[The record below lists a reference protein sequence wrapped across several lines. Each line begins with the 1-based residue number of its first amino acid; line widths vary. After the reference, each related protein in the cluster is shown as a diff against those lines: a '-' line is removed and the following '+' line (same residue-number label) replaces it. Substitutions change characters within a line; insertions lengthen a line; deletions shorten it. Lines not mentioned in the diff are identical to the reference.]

1 MVIPDRD
8 FVPVVS
14 HLDSNAFIGRDGRV
28 GPTKTFRSGMFMQP
42 CSLRC
47 YTRVVKSVIS
57 ALHEHGNDG
66 QRCNV
71 FRTSF
76 DTRRCPQG
84 SRAVVEGF
92 RCHERLVIM
101 FYYGR
106 PYVLSA
112 LHAKVKSVSG
122 LFE

>member
-8 FVPVVS
+8 FMPVVS

-28 GPTKTFRSGMFMQP
+28 GPTKTFHSGMFIQP

-57 ALHEHGNDG
+57 ALHEQGNDD
-66 QRCNV
+66 QRCIV

-84 SRAVVEGF
+84 SRAVAEGLC
-92 RCHERLVIM
+92 CHERLVIII
-101 FYYGR
+101 YCCR

-112 LHAKVKSVSG
+112 VHAKVKSVSG
-122 LFE
+122 LSV